1 MQGYFD
7 CLRSEVAKARITTT
21 LISPGYIRTALSRN
35 AVTAKGT
42 KYGVT
47 DETTASGM
55 DPGYAARESLNAI
68 AHGTTDFILA
78 EGKVLAAIQA
88 KAQFP
93 QLLAKLTSKRMRGRR
108 AGKAGKAERIKAF
121 V

>member
-1 MQGYFD
+1 M
-7 CLRSEVAKARITTT
+7 LAERSSKSAYHHT

-93 QLLAKLTSKRMRGRR
+93 QLLAKLTSKRMRG
-108 AGKAGKAERIKAF
+108 
-121 V
+121 